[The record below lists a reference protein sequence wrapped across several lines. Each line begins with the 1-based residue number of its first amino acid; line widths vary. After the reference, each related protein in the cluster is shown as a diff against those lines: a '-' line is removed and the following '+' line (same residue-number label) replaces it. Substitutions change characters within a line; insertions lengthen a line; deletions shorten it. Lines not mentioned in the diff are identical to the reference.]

1 MDDLLQLQCVC
12 LLGREQF
19 QPKLAKGGEGAL
31 VYFENRE
38 EASTGRIS
46 GSSGMYVDGS
56 ERGERRFPPIP
67 GWCVLSA
74 VLILAIP
81 AILLALAGLSRRTSR
96 DLEVTVYGHEMELP
110 PPPPPRGALPP
121 VPSVMM
127 DLFRQG
133 PHDQLPAEIV
143 RSLTPRT
150 IDGLQHRQP
159 LGNSPG
165 REHLHLLTFDVPSL
179 TPGETLHSAQL
190 RLTLSYLQFPA
201 VENVTSVVRI
211 YWDSTEASLT
221 QEVHVPDHD
230 HESEKK
236 INFNCTDIIDKFYKL
251 QSSQNAKGYVF
262 HFVSPK
268 IVPGDDF
275 LGTGMDRGV
284 IDVSGLNREWMSN
297 AVDVSGL
304 YRGVDCRP
312 TLQLLV
318 GVTLSRD
325 LEASPQV
332 GGTGEN
338 HDKLPLLLLLYS
350 PLDVQ
355 NTSNP
360 ERTLPRHKRDLAA
373 EEFEEE
379 TNRLWSGARST
390 PTRARSGRFRT
401 FCRRRPLYVEFSDI
415 NYDTWIVAPNG
426 YQSALR
432 RTSVSVGACTP

>member
-1 MDDLLQLQCVC
+1 
-12 LLGREQF
+12 
-19 QPKLAKGGEGAL
+19 
-31 VYFENRE
+31 
-38 EASTGRIS
+38 
-46 GSSGMYVDGS
+46 MYVDGS

-230 HESEKK
+230 HENEKK

-251 QSSQNAKGYVF
+251 QSSQNAK
-262 HFVSPK
+262 
-268 IVPGDDF
+268 
-275 LGTGMDRGV
+275 
-284 IDVSGLNREWMSN
+284 
-297 AVDVSGL
+297 
-304 YRGVDCRP
+304 DCRP

-426 YQSALR
+426 YQAYQC
-432 RTSVSVGACTP
+432 VGRCMYPLSDHLSPTKHAIIQTLLHSIHPAKTMRPCCVPTRLDSISILYVDAQGVLTYRLSYKDMVVAECGCR